1 MIMEVEGLTTCDMFL
16 RSTLEVLV
24 TYWFIGVEGK
34 GEERIEGD
42 SRVSTWGN

>member
-1 MIMEVEGLTTCDMFL
+1 MIMEVEGLTTCDIFL

-34 GEERIEGD
+34 GEERIERD
-42 SRVSTWGN
+42 SQV

>member
-1 MIMEVEGLTTCDMFL
+1 MEVESLTTCDIFV

-34 GEERIEGD
+34 GEGRIERD
-42 SRVSTWGN
+42 SQV